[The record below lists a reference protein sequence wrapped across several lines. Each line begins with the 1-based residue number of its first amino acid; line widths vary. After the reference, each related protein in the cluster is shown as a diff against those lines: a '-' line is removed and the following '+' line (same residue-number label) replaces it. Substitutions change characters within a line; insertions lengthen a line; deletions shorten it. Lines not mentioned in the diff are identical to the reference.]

1 MFQVFTQSQK
11 LSNSTANKIQ
21 AIQIAR
27 EGIEAVKN
35 IRDTNWILF
44 WSDTKSCWNT
54 FNYNNTCVWDPAHL
68 FRISWWNGPAA
79 PNKKWYTISTN
90 SDNRWELSPIIDN
103 ESNFTYSN
111 SSFRSNFKVWYDTDW
126 SYTQSSIVSETTPLF
141 TRLIKFNYLD
151 TDWDTFWDSRDDE
164 KLRVRSIVEWSD
176 NSSSNPHKVEFT
188 TVLTNWK

>member
-44 WSDTKSCWNT
+44 WSDTNNCWNVIDYD
-54 FNYNNTCVWDPAHL
+54 NDCVGTVRADIKI
-68 FRISWWNGPAA
+68 RWWNAGS
-79 PNKKWYTISTN
+79 NKRWYKIFQGVNNRWQLERVEANEAFFTHTN
-90 SDNRWELSPIIDN
+90 S
-103 ESNFTYSN
+103 T
-111 SSFRSNFKVWYDTDW
+111 FRNQFKVWYDSNW
-126 SYTQSSIVSETTPLF
+126 LYTQSWSISDTKPLF
-141 TRLIKFNYLD
+141 TRLINFKYTN
-151 TDWDTFWDSRDDE
+151 TDSNPLVQRERDE
-164 KLRVRSIVEWSD
+164 KVTVTSIVEWSD
-176 NSSSNPHKVEFT
+176 NSSSNPHKVEFS